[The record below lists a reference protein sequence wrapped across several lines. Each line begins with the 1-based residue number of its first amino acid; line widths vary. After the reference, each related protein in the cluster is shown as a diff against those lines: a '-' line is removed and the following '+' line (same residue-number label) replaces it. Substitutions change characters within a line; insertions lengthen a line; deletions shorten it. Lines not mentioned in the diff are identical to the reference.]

1 MVRAEIDIIE
11 AMGVEIRT
19 GVEVGRD
26 VTIAELR
33 EQGYKAFYIAIGC
46 QGGRLAGVPG
56 EDAEGVMTAV
66 ELLRVVSEDES
77 HRIQGKAVVIG
88 GGNVAI
94 DAARTSGR
102 CGASEVSMYC
112 LESRDI
118 MPASDEEIAEAE
130 DEGVIVHCGWG
141 PKEISLKAAK

>member
-1 MVRAEIDIIE
+1 
-11 AMGVEIRT
+11 
-19 GVEVGRD
+19 
-26 VTIAELR
+26 
-33 EQGYKAFYIAIGC
+33 
-46 QGGRLAGVPG
+46 
-56 EDAEGVMTAV
+56 MTAV
-66 ELLRVVSEDES
+66 ELSGVVSEDES

-118 MPASDEEIAEAE
+118 MPASDEEMAEAE
-130 DEGVIVHCGWG
+130 DEGVTRPLRLGTKGDPHRRRQSDRHRAEKMSVR
-141 PKEISLKAAK
+141 L